1 MFPVLLFIIDSHGGP
16 WRIIMSNLHG
26 KLIDTGGQIPQNL
39 LSPGKMMSGMLLSEV
54 TQIGSVICNNHMSC
68 TNDKYLFPMF
78 LVKIKLTFMF
88 ILYFN
93 RIDYTTSVIL

>member
-68 TNDKYLFPMF
+68 TNDKYLFKYNNASIDASMTAS
-78 LVKIKLTFMF
+78 IKN
-88 ILYFN
+88 IL
-93 RIDYTTSVIL
+93 